1 MVLPISCI
9 FLSLN
14 SLLAIVLSLTV
25 VWERAQARLWHGV
38 RPVDIIHQGDY
49 LDDPNQWAA
58 WVEKRS
64 KGWFLTSK
72 PDQGRL
78 QRKVC
83 AFGNFVEYTPLA
95 ILFLVVLEL
104 MQAPSSF
111 LWGLGMTYTVGR
123 MAHAVGVMETY
134 GPSPGRAI
142 GYFLTLLVYLIGAG
156 ACLTLGS
163 RFYFS

>member
-14 SLLAIVLSLTV
+14 SLLAVVLSLTV
-25 VWERAQARLWHGV
+25 AWERAQARLWHGA
-38 RPVDIIHQGDY
+38 RPEDTAHQRDY
-49 LDDPNQWAA
+49 LDKPNQWAA
-58 WVEKRS
+58 WVEKLT
-64 KGWFLTSK
+64 KGWFLTSE

-78 QRKVC
+78 QRKVR
-83 AFGNFVEYTPLA
+83 AFGNFVEYTPVV

-104 MQAPSSF
+104 LQAPSPL
-111 LWGLGMTYTVGR
+111 LWGLGMAYSVGR
-123 MAHAVGVMETY
+123 IAHAYGVMGTY

-142 GYFLTLLVYLIGAG
+142 GYFLTLLVYLIVAG

-163 RFYFS
+163 HFYFS

>member
-1 MVLPISCI
+1 M
-9 FLSLN
+9 SLN
-14 SLLAIVLSLTV
+14 SLLAVVLSLTV

-38 RPVDIIHQGDY
+38 CPADIVHQRDY
-49 LDDPNQWAA
+49 LDDPNRWAA
-58 WVEKRS
+58 WVEKLT
-64 KGWFLTSK
+64 KGWFLTFE
-72 PDQGRL
+72 PNQGRL
-78 QRKVC
+78 QRKVR
-83 AFGNFVEYTPLA
+83 AFGNFVEYTPLV

-104 MQAPSSF
+104 MQAPSPL
-111 LWGLGMTYTVGR
+111 LWGLGIAYSVGR
-123 MAHAVGVMETY
+123 MAHAIGVMETY